1 MTIGWGIVSTGRH
14 PDLKIVP
21 AMKRAEGCR
30 LVGVYS
36 RDRGR
41 AEAFAERHGIGAA
54 YDSLADLLKNPGVQA
69 VFIASPNS
77 LHALHTKMAADA
89 GKHVLVEKPMCVNV
103 SEAMDM
109 VCACRR
115 SGVKLGVGFHL
126 RHHPGHRRA
135 RQFIREGILG
145 TITLAQAQ
153 FCFPDKRGV
162 VDLPRRPALSQW
174 WEDPALTGGA
184 YSIMGMGVHAL
195 DLLQSLLA
203 RPITEVAAITDGQT
217 PQQPLDN
224 IAVIAL
230 RFAGGTVGTVCCGR
244 RVPDTRNDAVI
255 YGTGGRV
262 WLKDTLYEHLK
273 GGLEVTSDSTNME
286 EPYQGDLLSMYQL
299 EIEAFQRAVQRN
311 EEFEASGMDGL
322 RAVQVASAVIE
333 SASTGRT
340 VKIEPLGDPTRNA
353 L

>member
-1 MTIGWGIVSTGRH
+1 MTTGWGIVSTGRH
-14 PDLKIVP
+14 PDQKIVP
-21 AMKRAEGCR
+21 AMKRAEGNR
-30 LVGVYS
+30 LIGVCS

-41 AEAFAERHGIGAA
+41 AKAFAEKHGIPAA

-77 LHALHTKMAADA
+77 LHALHTKMAAAA
-89 GKHVLVEKPMCVNV
+89 GKHILVEKPMCVNV
-103 SEAMDM
+103 SEGWDM
-109 VCACRR
+109 VRACRQ

-135 RQFIREGILG
+135 QQFIREGILG
-145 TITLAQAQ
+145 TITLAHAQ

-162 VDLPRRPALSQW
+162 VDLPPRPALSQW

-195 DLLQSLLA
+195 DLLHSLLA
-203 RPITEVAAITDGQT
+203 QPITEVAAITDGQT
-217 PQQPLDN
+217 ARQPLDN

-230 RFAGGTVGTVCCGR
+230 RFAGGTVGTVTCGR

-262 WLKDTLYEHLK
+262 WLKDTLYEPLK
-273 GGLEVTSDSTNME
+273 GGLEVASDSVSIE
-286 EPYQGDLLSMYQL
+286 EPYTGDLLSLYQL
-299 EIEAFQRAVQRN
+299 EVEAFQRAVQRN

-322 RAVQVASAVIE
+322 RAVQVASAIIE
-333 SASTGRT
+333 SASTGRA
-340 VKIEPLGDPTRNA
+340 VKIEA
-353 L
+353 LDG

>member
-1 MTIGWGIVSTGRH
+1 MTLGWGIVSTGRH
-14 PDLKIVP
+14 PDQKIVP
-21 AMKRAEGCR
+21 AMKRAAGNR

-41 AEAFAERHGIGAA
+41 AEAFAEKHGIPAA
-54 YDSLADLLKNPGVQA
+54 YDSLADLLKNPEIQA

-77 LHALHTKMAADA
+77 LHAQHTKMAAGA
-89 GKHVLVEKPMCVNV
+89 GRHVLVEKPMSVNV
-103 SEAMDM
+103 SEALDM
-109 VCACRR
+109 VRACRR
-115 SGVKLGVGFHL
+115 SKVNLGVGFHL

-135 RQFIREGILG
+135 RQLIREGILV

-162 VDLPRRPALSQW
+162 VDLPPRPPLSQW
-174 WEDPALTGGA
+174 WEDPAMTGGA

-195 DLLQSLLA
+195 DLLQFLLGQ
-203 RPITEVAAITDGQT
+203 PITEVAAITDGQT
-217 PQQPLDN
+217 AQQPLEN

-244 RVPDTRNDAVI
+244 RVPDTKNDAVI

-262 WLKDTLYEHLK
+262 WLKDTLYEPLRGK
-273 GGLEVTSDSTNME
+273 LEVVSDSVNLE
-286 EPYQGDLLSMYQL
+286 EPYEGDLLSSYQL
-299 EIEAFQRAVQRN
+299 QIAAFRRAIQ
-311 EEFEASGMDGL
+311 EGAEFDASGMDGL
-322 RAVQVASAVIE
+322 RTVQVASAIIE

-340 VKIEPLGDPTRNA
+340 VKIEPVEI
-353 L
+353 

>member
-21 AMKRAEGCR
+21 AMKRAEGTR
-30 LVGVYS
+30 LIGVCS

-41 AEAFAERHGIGAA
+41 AEAFAEKHGISAA
-54 YDSLADLLKNPGVQA
+54 YDSLADLLKNPEVHA

-77 LHALHTKMAADA
+77 LHALHTKMAAEA
-89 GKHVLVEKPMCVNV
+89 GKHILVEKPMSVNV
-103 SEAMDM
+103 SEAWEM
-109 VCACRR
+109 VRACRR

-126 RHHPGHRRA
+126 RHHPGHLRA
-135 RQFIREGILG
+135 RQLIGEGILG

-162 VDLPRRPALSQW
+162 VDLPPRPALSRW
-174 WEDPALTGGA
+174 WEDPSLTGGA

-195 DLLQSLLA
+195 DLLHSLLA

-217 PQQPLDN
+217 AQQPLEN
-224 IAVIAL
+224 IAAIAL

-262 WLKDTLYEHLK
+262 WLKDTLYEPLK
-273 GGLEVTSDSTNME
+273 GGLEVVSDSVNLE
-286 EPYQGDLLSMYQL
+286 EPYAGDLLSLYQL
-299 EIEAFQRAVQRN
+299 EIEAFQRAIQRN

-322 RAVQVASAVIE
+322 RAVQAASAIIE

-340 VKIEPLGDPTRNA
+340 VKIEA
-353 L
+353 LDM

>member
-1 MTIGWGIVSTGRH
+1 MTLGWGIVSTGRH
-14 PDLKIVP
+14 PDQKIVP
-21 AMKRAEGCR
+21 AMKRAAGNR

-41 AEAFAERHGIGAA
+41 AQAFAQKHGIPAA
-54 YDSLADLLKNPGVQA
+54 YDSLVDLLKNPEVQA
-69 VFIASPNS
+69 VFIASPNAF
-77 LHALHTKMAADA
+77 HAQHTKMAAGA
-89 GKHVLVEKPMCVNV
+89 GKHVLVEKPMSVNV
-103 SEAMDM
+103 SEALDM
-109 VCACRR
+109 VRACRKNK
-115 SGVKLGVGFHL
+115 VKLGVGFHL

-153 FCFPDKRGV
+153 FCFPEKRGV
-162 VDLPRRPALSQW
+162 VNLPPRPPLSQW

-195 DLLQSLLA
+195 DLLHSLMDQ
-203 RPITEVAAITDGQT
+203 PITEAAAITDGQT
-217 PQQPLDN
+217 AQQPLEN

-230 RFAGGTVGTVCCGR
+230 RFAGGAVGTVCCGR

-262 WLKDTLYEHLK
+262 WLKDTLYEPLK
-273 GGLEVTSDSTNME
+273 GGLEVVSDSVNME
-286 EPYQGDLLSMYQL
+286 EPYEGDLLSLYQL
-299 EIEAFQRAVQRN
+299 EIEAFQRAVQGG
-311 EEFEASGMDGL
+311 EEFEASGIDGL
-322 RAVQVASAVIE
+322 RAVQVASAIIE

-340 VKIEPLGDPTRNA
+340 VKIESVEI
-353 L
+353 

>member
-1 MTIGWGIVSTGRH
+1 MTTGWGIVSTGRH
-14 PDLKIVP
+14 PDQKIVP
-21 AMKRAEGCR
+21 AMKRAEGNR
-30 LVGVYS
+30 LIGVYS

-41 AEAFAERHGIGAA
+41 AEAFAQKHGIPAA

-77 LHALHTKMAADA
+77 LHALHTKMAAAA

-103 SEAMDM
+103 AEAWEM
-109 VCACRR
+109 VRACRQ

-135 RQFIREGILG
+135 QQSIREGILG
-145 TITLAQAQ
+145 TITLAHAQ

-162 VDLPRRPALSQW
+162 VDLPPRPALSQW

-195 DLLQSLLA
+195 DLLHSLLA
-203 RPITEVAAITDGQT
+203 QPITEVAAITDGQT
-217 PQQPLDN
+217 AQQPLDN

-230 RFAGGTVGTVCCGR
+230 RFAGGTVGTVTCGR

-255 YGTGGRV
+255 YGTEGRV
-262 WLKDTLYEHLK
+262 WLKDTLYEALK
-273 GGLEVTSDSTNME
+273 GGLEVTSDSVNME
-286 EPYQGDLLSMYQL
+286 EPYTGDLLSLYQL

-322 RAVQVASAVIE
+322 RAVQAASAIIE
-333 SASTGRT
+333 SASTGRA
-340 VKIEPLGDPTRNA
+340 VKIEA
-353 L
+353 LDR

>member
-1 MTIGWGIVSTGRH
+1 MTLGWGIVSTGRH
-14 PDLKIVP
+14 PDQKIVP
-21 AMKRAEGCR
+21 AMKRAGGNR
-30 LVGVYS
+30 LVGVFS

-41 AEAFAERHGIGAA
+41 AEAFAGVHGIPAA
-54 YDSLADLLKNPGVQA
+54 YDSLADLLKNPEVQA

-77 LHALHTKMAADA
+77 LHALHTKMAAEA
-89 GKHVLVEKPMCVNV
+89 GKHVLVEKPMTVSV
-103 SEAMDM
+103 SEALDM
-109 VCACRR
+109 VRACQK

-135 RQFIREGILG
+135 RQLIREGILG
-145 TITLAQAQ
+145 VITLAQAQ

-174 WEDPALTGGA
+174 WEDPAMTGGA

-195 DLLQSLLA
+195 DLLHSLLD

-217 PQQPLDN
+217 AQKPLEN

-255 YGTGGRV
+255 YGTAGRV
-262 WLKDTLYEHLK
+262 WLKDTLYEPLE
-273 GGLEVTSDSTNME
+273 GRLEVVSDSVNLE
-286 EPYQGDLLSMYQL
+286 EPYAGDLLSLYQR
-299 EIEAFQRAVQRN
+299 EIEAFQRAVQGQ
-311 EEFEASGMDGL
+311 EEFEASGIDGL
-322 RAVQVASAVIE
+322 RAVQVASAIIE

-340 VKIEPLGDPTRNA
+340 VKIEPLKI
-353 L
+353 

>member
-1 MTIGWGIVSTGRH
+1 MTLGWGIVSTGRH
-14 PDLKIVP
+14 PENKIVP
-21 AMKRAEGCR
+21 AMKRAAGNR
-30 LVGVYS
+30 LIGIYS

-41 AEAFAERHGIGAA
+41 AEAFAQRHGIRAA
-54 YDSLADLLKNPGVQA
+54 YDSLTDLLKNPEVQA

-77 LHALHTKMAADA
+77 LHAQHTKMAAEA

-103 SEAMDM
+103 SEALDM
-109 VCACRR
+109 VRACRK
-115 SGVKLGVGFHL
+115 SKVKLGVGFHL

-135 RQFIREGILG
+135 RQLIREGILG

-162 VDLPRRPALSQW
+162 VDLPRRPPLSQW

-195 DLLQSLLA
+195 DLLYSLLGQ
-203 RPITEVAAITDGQT
+203 PITEAAAITDGQT
-217 PQQPLDN
+217 PQKPLEN

-262 WLKDTLYEHLK
+262 WLKDTLYEPLK
-273 GGLEVTSDSTNME
+273 GGLEVVSDSVNME
-286 EPYQGDLLSMYQL
+286 EPYEGDLLSLYQL
-299 EIEAFQRAVQRN
+299 EIEAFQRAVHGD
-311 EEFEASGMDGL
+311 EEFEASGIDGVH
-322 RAVQVASAVIE
+322 AVQVASAIIE

-340 VKIEPLGDPTRNA
+340 VKIEPLEI
-353 L
+353 